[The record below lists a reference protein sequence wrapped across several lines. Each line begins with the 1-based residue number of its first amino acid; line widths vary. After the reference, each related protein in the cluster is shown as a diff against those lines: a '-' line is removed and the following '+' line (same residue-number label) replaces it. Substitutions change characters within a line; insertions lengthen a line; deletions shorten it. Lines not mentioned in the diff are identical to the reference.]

1 MVKIENVSSLLEYCE
16 TDGQRNLI
24 TAIAREGTID
34 GGIRATGVNRRNG
47 QRMLALI
54 RKRAARRGFAPDSQ
68 MTRPVSPAH
77 LAETSTL
84 YDADGN
90 VRLQWVKAKLA
101 QTAGFE
107 ALKEAI
113 QQAADEYKG
122 VAKPVKA
129 PPRTEAN
136 LLTVVP
142 MGDPH
147 VGMYA
152 WKDEAGE
159 DFDCDI
165 ARRDLLAAVSRLVA
179 VVPASERCVIVN
191 LGDFFHADNSQNK
204 TMRSG
209 HALDV
214 DTRWPRVLKVGCQIM
229 IDLVGLALHK
239 HQRVEVI
246 NAIGNH
252 DDHSAVMLS
261 AFMEAFFHNEPRV
274 YIHPSASKFHYI
286 EHGKTLLGVT
296 HGDTAKLPTLGGLM
310 ASDRPEVWGRTEHR
324 YWLTGHVHHSSKLE
338 LPGCT
343 VESFRTLA
351 AKDAW
356 AAAAGYRAGRDMY
369 AIVYSKEFGEVERY
383 RCDIRMARSDN
394 G

>member
-1 MVKIENVSSLLEYCE
+1 MTDVEGLLPFCE
-16 TDGQRNLI
+16 SDAQRRLI
-24 TAIAREGTID
+24 QAIVREGSI
-34 GGIRATGVNRRNG
+34 AKAGVALDINRRNV
-47 QRMLALI
+47 QRMLVLI
-54 RKRAARRGFAPDSQ
+54 RTNAARRGYAPESQ

-77 LAETSTL
+77 VAETSTM

-90 VRLQWVKAKLA
+90 VKLQWVKAKLSTSDA
-101 QTAGFE
+101 FQ
-107 ALKEAI
+107 ALQEAI
-113 QQAADEYKG
+113 QQAADEYRG

-129 PPRTEAN
+129 PARSDAE
-136 LLTVVP
+136 LLTVYP

-165 ARRDLLAAVSRLVA
+165 ARQDLLSATSRLVQVA
-179 VVPASERCVIVN
+179 PGSERALIVN
-191 LGDFFHADNSQNK
+191 LGDFFHSDNNQNR
-204 TMRSG
+204 TSRSG

-229 IDLVGLALHK
+229 IDLVGLALRK

-252 DDHSAVMLS
+252 DDHSSVMLS
-261 AFMEAFFHNEPRV
+261 AFMEAFFHKEPRV
-274 YIHPSASKFHYI
+274 LIHAAGPKFHYVT
-286 EHGKTLLGVT
+286 HGRVLIGVT
-296 HGDTAKLPTLGGLM
+296 HGDTVKPAQLGGVM
-310 ASDRPEVWGRTEHR
+310 AADQGEAWGLAEHR
-324 YWLTGHVHHSSKLE
+324 HWLTGHIHHSSKLE

-351 AKDAW
+351 SRDAW
-356 AAAAGYRAGRDMY
+356 ATAAGYRAGRDMV
-369 AIVYSKEFGEVERY
+369 AIAYHREFGEVERY
-383 RCDIRMARSDN
+383 RCDIRMARSD

>member
-1 MVKIENVSSLLEYCE
+1 MSDVEALLQFCE
-16 TDGQRNLI
+16 TDAQRNLI
-24 TAIAREGTID
+24 QTIVREG
-34 GGIRATGVNRRNG
+34 GVVRACKAMGKDRRHV
-47 QRMLALI
+47 QRTLAMLRL
-54 RKRAARRGFAPDSQ
+54 RAARRGYAPEAQ

-77 LAETSTL
+77 VAETSTM

-90 VRLQWVKAKLA
+90 VRLQWVKARLTKSSEF
-101 QTAGFE
+101 Q
-107 ALKEAI
+107 ALQEAI
-113 QQAADEYKG
+113 QQCADEYRG

-129 PPRTEAN
+129 PARSDAE
-136 LLTVVP
+136 LLTVYP

-165 ARRDLLAAVSRLVA
+165 ARRDLLSATSRLVQVA
-179 VVPASERCVIVN
+179 PASERCVIVN
-191 LGDFFHADNSQNK
+191 LGDFFHADNNQNR
-204 TMRSG
+204 TARSG

-229 IDLVGLALHK
+229 IDLVGLALRK
-239 HQRVEVI
+239 HARVEVI

-252 DDHSAVMLS
+252 DDHSSVMLS

-274 YIHPSASKFHYI
+274 HVYPAGSKFHYVQ
-286 EHGKTLLGVT
+286 HGKVLIGVT
-296 HGDTAKLPTLGGLM
+296 HGDTVKPAQLGGVM
-310 ASDRPEVWGRTEHR
+310 AADQADAWGQSEHR
-324 YWLTGHVHHSSKLE
+324 YWLTGHVHHSSKIE

-343 VESFRTLA
+343 AESFRTLA
-351 AKDAW
+351 ARDAW
-356 AAAAGYRAGRDMY
+356 ATAAGYRAGRDMV
-369 AIVYSKEFGEVERY
+369 AIVYDQRFGEVERY
-383 RCDIRMARSDN
+383 RCDIRMARS